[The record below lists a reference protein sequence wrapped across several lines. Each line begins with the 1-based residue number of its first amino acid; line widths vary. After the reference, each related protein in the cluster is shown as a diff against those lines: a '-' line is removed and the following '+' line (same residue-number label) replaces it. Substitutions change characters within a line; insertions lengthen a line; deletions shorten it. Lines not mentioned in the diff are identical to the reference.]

1 MSKELFSKRQCVIC
15 GGMAFA
21 RFDGQGNPVCVTCSS
36 AGTKPALKSGGK
48 REDGYRLNSC
58 PDCRGSTTCP
68 SCVGTVQATGVRC
81 SACNGTGKCPACR
94 KHVQF
99 MATFL
104 EEYGRGEFGVAE
116 ATLQRAFLDAETD
129 QAKSR
134 LWSEF
139 LGKGGGSLLGTAIF
153 PGIGTILGLI
163 FGGMT
168 AEAFMLT
175 EQGKLTAWR
184 KADLLFCLGA
194 LYNVGGRT
202 GEARDALIKVLILN
216 EHHAMARKALN
227 GIDHGL
233 YGI

>member
-1 MSKELFSKRQCVIC
+1 MGKELFSKRRCVIC
-15 GGMAFA
+15 GGTAYA
-21 RFDGQGNPVCVTCSS
+21 RFDGRGNSVCVSCSN
-36 AGTKPALKSGGK
+36 ADPKPAIGAGGSGAS
-48 REDGYRLNSC
+48 ENRLNSC
-58 PDCRGSTTCP
+58 PDCNGSTTCR
-68 SCVGTVQATGVRC
+68 SCHGNGQAMGAQC
-81 SACNGTGKCPACR
+81 GACNGAGRCPNCR

-104 EEYGRGEFGVAE
+104 AEYGRREFGAAE
-116 ATLQRAFLDAETD
+116 ATLQRAFIDAETD

-134 LWSEF
+134 LWSDI
-139 LGKGGGSLLGTAIF
+139 LGKGGGSLLGTAIY

-163 FGGMT
+163 YGSMS

-194 LYNVGGRT
+194 LYNAGGRT
-202 GEARDALIKVLILN
+202 SEAREALIKVLILN
-216 EHHAMARKALN
+216 EHHAMARRALG

>member
-1 MSKELFSKRQCVIC
+1 MSKELFTKRRCVIC
-15 GGMAFA
+15 GGTAYA
-21 RFDGQGNPVCVTCSS
+21 RFDGQGNPICVSCSN
-36 AGTKPALKSGGK
+36 AGTKPALRSGGTGA
-48 REDGYRLNSC
+48 EEYRLNSC
-58 PDCRGSTTCP
+58 PFCDGLTTCR
-68 SCVGTVQATGVRC
+68 SCLGNGQVTGARC
-81 SACNGTGKCPACR
+81 SACNGAGKCPKCR

-99 MATFL
+99 LAEFL
-104 EEYGRGEFGVAE
+104 DEYGRGEFGVAE
-116 ATLQRAFLDAETD
+116 ATLQRGFIDAETD

-134 LWSEF
+134 LWSDF
-139 LGKGGGSLLGTAIF
+139 LGKGGGSLLGTAIY

-194 LYNVGGRT
+194 LYNAAERT
-202 GEARDALIKVLILN
+202 TEARDALIKVLILN
-216 EHHAMARKALN
+216 EHHVMARKALN